1 MSTESKD
8 FDPYAIVLADLKAQ
22 RDRIDQA
29 IQAIESVRAGGSQT
43 AAPAGPQ
50 RPQEAVIGD
59 GAFHGMSISEAT
71 KKLLGIRKK
80 QMTNTEIL
88 AELKAGGMV
97 LTSADPLNT
106 VGAVL
111 TRRFKETGDIVR
123 VERGTWGLK
132 EWYPG
137 RNWKKDK
144 ESKADDAKEAS
155 SEEAAPIKV
164 KRGMFAR
171 RSEEI
176 SEDQATENE
185 QP

>member
-29 IQAIESVRAGGSQT
+29 IQAIESVRAGGSQAS
-43 AAPAGPQ
+43 AAVGPQ
-50 RPQEAVIGD
+50 RPQETVLGD

-71 KKLLGIRKK
+71 KKLLGVRKK
-80 QMTNTEIL
+80 KMTNTEIL

-97 LTSADPLNT
+97 LTSVDPLNT

-111 TRRFKETGDIVR
+111 TRRFKEVGDIVR

-132 EWYPG
+132 EWHPG
-137 RNWKKDK
+137 RTWKKDK
-144 ESKADDAKEAS
+144 EPKP
-155 SEEAAPIKV
+155 EAAPK
-164 KRGMFAR
+164 GGDWSSDPNAFAEPTE
-171 RSEEI
+171 SE
-176 SEDQATENE
+176 
-185 QP
+185 

>member
-1 MSTESKD
+1 MSTESMES
-8 FDPYAIVLADLKAQ
+8 DPYAVVLADLKAQ

-29 IQAIESVRAGGSQT
+29 IQAIESVRGGTGHT
-43 AAPAGPQ
+43 ASPAASPRAPDAPM
-50 RPQEAVIGD
+50 GD
-59 GAFHGMSISEAT
+59 GAFHGLSISEAT
-71 KKLLGIRKK
+71 KKLLGVRKK

-137 RNWKKDK
+137 RSFNKKRDSEK
-144 ESKADDAKEAS
+144 EGETTGAETSAK
-155 SEEAAPIKV
+155 
-164 KRGMFAR
+164 
-171 RSEEI
+171 
-176 SEDQATENE
+176 
-185 QP
+185 